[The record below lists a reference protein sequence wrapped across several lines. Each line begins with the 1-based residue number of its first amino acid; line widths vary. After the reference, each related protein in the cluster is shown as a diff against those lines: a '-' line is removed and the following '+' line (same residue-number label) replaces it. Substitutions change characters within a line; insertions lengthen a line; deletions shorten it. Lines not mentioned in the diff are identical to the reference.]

1 MSLTSDLTTIKDKL
15 KSTQTTLGCT
25 VKSKGVEDA
34 STTNSINT
42 SVEDVKKIV
51 WKCPSTGIKFN
62 NGLTSFDTTIL
73 DISEVTNME
82 SMFSSCKS
90 LTSLDLTGWNTS
102 KVTNMSQ
109 MFSNCSGLTSIDL
122 SNFDTS
128 NVTNMS
134 HMFNNC
140 TSLTSLDLSNFNTSK
155 VTDMKYMFYGC
166 KSLTSLNVSGWDISK
181 VTSYYSM
188 FPIVLNSQLKLI
200 LGEVTQTQYDWW
212 LARLREANIK
222 DKVTIEYTLKTE

>member
-1 MSLTSDLTTIKDKL
+1 MSLTSDLTAIKDKL

-90 LTSLDLTGWNTS
+90 LTSLDLTGWDTS

-109 MFSNCSGLTSIDL
+109 MFSNCSGLTSI
-122 SNFDTS
+122 
-128 NVTNMS
+128 
-134 HMFNNC
+134 
-140 TSLTSLDLSNFNTSK
+140 DLSNFNTSK

>member
-1 MSLTSDLTTIKDKL
+1 MSLTSDLTAIKDKL

-90 LTSLDLTGWNTS
+90 LTSLDLTGWDTS
-102 KVTNMSQ
+102 KVTNMS
-109 MFSNCSGLTSIDL
+109 
-122 SNFDTS
+122 
-128 NVTNMS
+128 
-134 HMFNNC
+134 HMLNNC